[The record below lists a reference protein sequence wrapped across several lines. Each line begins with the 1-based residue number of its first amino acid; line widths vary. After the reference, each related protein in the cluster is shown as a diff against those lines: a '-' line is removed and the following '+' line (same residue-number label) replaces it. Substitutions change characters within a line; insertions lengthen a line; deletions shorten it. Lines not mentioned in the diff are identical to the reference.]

1 MKEQDGRFNDWP
13 NQDLNVNPLNY
24 YLGAL
29 LAELSGPGY
38 QNMAHNGTAW
48 NKSLK
53 RTRLGFEP
61 GSIIH
66 LSVVRNMA
74 VLGLLNTLSKIII

>member
-48 NKSLK
+48 P
-53 RTRLGFEP
+53 E
-61 GSIIH
+61 
-66 LSVVRNMA
+66 
-74 VLGLLNTLSKIII
+74 

>member
-13 NQDLNVNPLNY
+13 NQDLNVNTLNY

-38 QNMAHNGTAW
+38 QNI
-48 NKSLK
+48 
-53 RTRLGFEP
+53 P
-61 GSIIH
+61 
-66 LSVVRNMA
+66 V
-74 VLGLLNTLSKIII
+74 LSKINIPRPRIFPLAGVK

>member
-1 MKEQDGRFNDWP
+1 MKLKDGLLNNQHSIQYEEQDGRFNDWP

-48 NKSLK
+48 P
-53 RTRLGFEP
+53 E
-61 GSIIH
+61 
-66 LSVVRNMA
+66 
-74 VLGLLNTLSKIII
+74 